1 MSGRCGSASSTTA
14 SEFIRTTWGASSGMA
29 LRRARPGM
37 GSGCT
42 AGRSPPRNS
51 VARSRHT
58 VRGPDAGRAS
68 SWNCRAERCMAKHPE
83 IGAPRLLVI
92 DDNVAIHQDFLKVL
106 GSTPEKAAE
115 DEFLAAEAAL
125 FGEPVE
131 VSERPTFTIDSAHQ
145 GQEGVEKVRQALEEG
160 HPYSMAFVDMRMPP
174 GWDGLQTIEHLWAV
188 DPHIQVVI
196 CSAQADYDW
205 MDVVQRLGHSDQL
218 LVLRKPFEPIEV
230 LQCANSLTSKW
241 RNERIIRAQVAS
253 LERDVSVRTQ
263 GLEAATRQL
272 RHLATHDALTGL
284 PNRVLLD
291 DRIAQALTHAHRER
305 HSFAVMLCDLD
316 RFKLINDSLGHHAGD
331 HLLQEVAR
339 RLTNVVRD
347 VDTVARLGADEF
359 IIVLSPLTSRKDAE
373 VVAQRVI
380 EAMQPA
386 VEIAGI
392 TIHASLSIGIAFY
405 PDDGSS
411 VETLIAHAD
420 AAMFAAKQRGRN
432 SVQCYAAGMD
442 AGTHDKV
449 RLESDLH
456 TALALRQFELYYQP
470 KVDTMSGTFYSAE
483 ALIRWRHPERG
494 LVSPAAFIP
503 LAEECGLIGPI
514 GEWVLREACRQ
525 GRAWQQAGL
534 SPVRIAVNVAASQ
547 FRAGDLVETIHQALA
562 DAELEARF
570 LEVELTESAVMSDP
584 EESIKI
590 LEQLSE
596 MGVLVSVDD
605 FGTGYS
611 SMSYLRRFPIDQLK
625 IDRSFLSEITARS
638 DDASIVG
645 AIVSLAHNLR
655 LKVVAE
661 GVETV
666 AQLDLLKTL
675 GCDQYQG
682 YQFSPPVPAAEFE
695 SLMRGVYA
703 NGADLA
709 NDDADRQG
717 QEDSDDRDKVITEIN
732 H

>member
-1 MSGRCGSASSTTA
+1 MANY
-14 SEFIRTTWGASSGMA
+14 SE
-29 LRRARPGM
+29 
-37 GSGCT
+37 
-42 AGRSPPRNS
+42 AGP
-51 VARSRHT
+51 
-58 VRGPDAGRAS
+58 
-68 SWNCRAERCMAKHPE
+68 
-83 IGAPRLLVI
+83 PRLLVI
-92 DDNVAIHQDFLKVL
+92 DDNVAIHDDFRKVL
-106 GSTPEKAAE
+106 CTAPENAAE
-115 DEFLAAEAAL
+115 NEFLAAEAAL
-125 FGEPVE
+125 FGEAVE
-131 VSERPTFTIDSAHQ
+131 LSVRPTFIIDSAYQ
-145 GQEGVEKVRQALEEG
+145 GQEGVEKARQALEQG
-160 HPYSMAFVDMRMPP
+160 QPYGMAFVDMRMPP
-174 GWDGLQTIEHLWAV
+174 GWDGLETIEQLWKI

-196 CSAQADYDW
+196 CSAHADYDW

-230 LQCANSLTSKW
+230 LQCASALTSKW
-241 RNERIIRAQVAS
+241 SNERIIRAQVAS
-253 LERDVSVRTQ
+253 LEKDVSVRTQ
-263 GLEAATRQL
+263 GLEAANRQL

-291 DRIAQALTHAHRER
+291 DRIAQALTHANREQ
-305 HSFAVMLCDLD
+305 HCFAVMLCDLD

-347 VDTVARLGADEF
+347 IDTVARLGGDEF
-359 IIVLSPLTSRKDAE
+359 IIVLSPLTSREHAE
-373 VVAQRVI
+373 AIARRVI
-380 EAMQPA
+380 AALEPA
-386 VEIAGI
+386 VELQGI
-392 TIHASLSIGIAFY
+392 TIHASPSIGIAFF
-405 PDDGSS
+405 PEDGVS
-411 VETLIAHAD
+411 VEALIAHAD

-432 SVQCYAAGMD
+432 CIQFYEAGMD

-449 RLESDLH
+449 RLESELH
-456 TALALRQFELYYQP
+456 AALAHQQFELYYQP

-503 LAEECGLIGPI
+503 LAEECGLIGAI

-534 SPVRIAVNVAASQ
+534 LPIRIAVNVAASQ
-547 FRAGDLVETIHQALA
+547 FIGGDLVATVSRALA
-562 DAELEARF
+562 DAGLEPRY

-625 IDRSFLSEITARS
+625 IDRSFLSEMTARS

-682 YQFSPPVPAAEFE
+682 YQFSPALPAAEFE
-695 SLMRGVYA
+695 ALMRGNFAV
-703 NGADLA
+703 
-709 NDDADRQG
+709 DADRVD
-717 QEDSDDRDKVITEIN
+717 EDSVRTQSRQAARRRS
-732 H
+732 